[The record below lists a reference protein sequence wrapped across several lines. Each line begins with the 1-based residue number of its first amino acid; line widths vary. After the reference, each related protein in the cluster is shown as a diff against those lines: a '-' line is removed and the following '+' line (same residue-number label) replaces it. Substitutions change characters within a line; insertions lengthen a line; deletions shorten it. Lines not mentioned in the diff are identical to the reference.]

1 MFNRFIKIIVI
12 TLFLIT
18 IIRILDLY
26 YIKHEEYYLK
36 YLDKTNTLVKG
47 FPKARGKILDSKG
60 VVLVDNKGINNIVYR
75 DLNQD
80 ELEIAYK
87 LSEILIIND
96 TIDDVKIK
104 EFYLKNNNT
113 DYLITEEEHDLYK
126 NRKLTNEEIKQL
138 KLERL
143 NNEISSYTPNDINAI
158 KIYYLMQNGYS
169 YDNKIIKENISDKE
183 CARVS
188 ELNISGVTCE
198 VSWQRLYNY
207 DSLNSIYGTIGSIP
221 SENIKEYL
229 DNGYSINDT
238 VGISYLEKEYEDY
251 LKGTKDLYQVN
262 NDNTLTLIKEGKRGN
277 DLYLSIDI
285 ELQEKVEEILKRNIE
300 NGKKLKNTEYYDRS
314 FALVSNPN
322 TGAIIAAAGF
332 KYKDGNFI
340 DITNEIA
347 TSSFIV
353 GSVVKGASITVGYQN
368 NLIEVGKKIND
379 SCVKLNNV
387 PEKCS
392 YKRWGMLD
400 DVTALKTS
408 SNYYQFILAIKLTGQ
423 TYKSNMTLNAT
434 KEHFDTYRDTFASF
448 GLGTETGIDLPY
460 EAIGIKGKTI
470 ADDLLLN
477 LAIGQYDTYTPL
489 QLIQYIN
496 TVAMNGNRIKLS
508 LMEKITDDN
517 DVVLQNE
524 GKLLNQVSNNRFDRI
539 KEGMRQVIDGG
550 TGRGY
555 ADVST
560 KAAGKTG
567 TAEVVYGKGI
577 NTINQTFASFAPYDN
592 PKYSIVVISPNA
604 YYDNSN
610 SDTVA
615 PINYHISKE
624 LTALVYG
631 SNSDENKE

>member
-1 MFNRFIKIIVI
+1 MFNKFVKVIVLS
-12 TLFLIT
+12 LFLLT
-18 IIRILDLY
+18 IIRVIDLY

-36 YLDKTNTLVKG
+36 YLDKTNTLISG
-47 FPKARGKILDSKG
+47 FPKARGKILDVNG
-60 VVLVDNKGINNIVYR
+60 IVLVDNKGINNIVYR
-75 DLNQD
+75 DLNKD

-87 LSEILIIND
+87 LSEILNIRD
-96 TIDDVKIK
+96 TIDEVKIK
-104 EFYLKNNNT
+104 EFYLKTNNT
-113 DYLITEEEHDLYK
+113 DYLITEEEKDLYK
-126 NRKLTNEEIKQL
+126 NRKLTSEEIKNL
-138 KLERL
+138 KLERIDEEI
-143 NNEISSYTPNDINAI
+143 NNYTPNDINAI

-183 CARVS
+183 CAKVS
-188 ELNISGVTCE
+188 ELNIAGVTCE

-207 DSLNSIYGTIGSIP
+207 DSLNSIYGSIGSIP
-221 SENIKEYL
+221 SEEIKDYL
-229 DNGYSINDT
+229 DRGYSINDT
-238 VGISYLEKEYEDY
+238 VGVSYLEKEYEDY

-262 NDNTLTLIKEGKRGN
+262 NDNSLTLIKEGKRGN

-285 ELQEKVEEILKRNIE
+285 ELQQKVEEILKNNIKS
-300 NGKKLKNTEYYDRS
+300 GKELKNTDYYDRS

-332 KYKDGNFI
+332 KYKDGDFV

-368 NLIEVGKKIND
+368 NLIEVGAKIND

-423 TYKSNMTLNAT
+423 TYKSNMVLNA
-434 KEHFDTYRDTFASF
+434 KEEHFNTYRDTFASF

-460 EAIGIKGKTI
+460 EATGIKGKTI

-489 QLIQYIN
+489 QLLQYIN
-496 TVAMNGNRIKLS
+496 TVANEGKRIKLS
-508 LMEKITDDN
+508 LMDRVTDSDT
-517 DVVLQNE
+517 VVLKND
-524 GKLLNQVSNNRFDRI
+524 GTLLNEVLNSRFDRI

-577 NTINQTFASFAPYDN
+577 NTINQTFASFAPYDD
-592 PKYSIVVISPNA
+592 PKYSVVVISPNA

-610 SDTVA
+610 SDYVA
-615 PINYHISKE
+615 PINYRISKE

>member
-1 MFNRFIKIIVI
+1 MFNKFIKVVVLS
-12 TLFLIT
+12 LFLVT
-18 IIRILDLY
+18 ILRIVDLY
-26 YIKHEEYYLK
+26 YVKHEEYYLK
-36 YLDKTNTLVKG
+36 YLDKTNTLISG
-47 FPKARGKILDSKG
+47 FPKARGKIMDVNG
-60 VVLVDNKGINNIVYR
+60 VILVDNKGINNAIYR
-75 DLNQD
+75 DLNKD
-80 ELEIAYK
+80 ELDIAYK
-87 LSEILIIND
+87 LSEILNISVP
-96 TIDDVKIK
+96 IDEVKIK
-104 EFYLKNNNT
+104 EFYLNTHDT
-113 DYLITEEEHDLYK
+113 DYLITEEEQELYL
-126 NRKLTNEEIKQL
+126 NRKLTKEEIKKL
-138 KLERL
+138 KIERL
-143 NNEISSYTPNDINAI
+143 TEEINSYTPNDINAI

-183 CARVS
+183 CAKVS
-188 ELNISGVTCE
+188 ELNIEGVTCE

-207 DSLNSIYGTIGSIP
+207 DSLNSIYGSIGSIP
-221 SENIKEYL
+221 EEEIKDYL

-285 ELQEKVEEILKRNIE
+285 ELQQKVEEILKRNILS
-300 NGKKLKNTEYYDRS
+300 GKELKNTNYYDRS
-314 FALVSNPN
+314 FAIVGNPK
-322 TGAIIAAAGF
+322 TGAIVAAAGF
-332 KYKDGNFI
+332 KYKDGNLV

-353 GSVVKGASITVGYQN
+353 GSVIKGASITVGYQN
-368 NLIEVGKKIND
+368 NLIEVGTKIND

-392 YKRWGMLD
+392 YRRWGMID

-408 SNYYQFILAIKLTGQ
+408 SNYYQFILAIKLTGN
-423 TYKSNMTLNAT
+423 TYRSNMVLNASE
-434 KEHFDTYRDTFASF
+434 EHFNKYRDTFSSF

-460 EAIGIKGKTI
+460 EATGIKGKTI

-489 QLIQYIN
+489 QLLQYIN
-496 TVAMNGNRIKLS
+496 TVAMDGKRMKLS
-508 LMEKITDDN
+508 FMNKVLDEENII
-517 DVVLQNE
+517 LQND
-524 GKLLNQVSNNRFDRI
+524 GTLLNEVQNSRFDRI

-567 TAEVVYGKGI
+567 TAEVVYQKGI

-592 PKYSIVVISPNA
+592 PKYSVVVISPNA
-604 YYDNSN
+604 SYDNSA
-610 SDTVA
+610 SDYVA
-615 PINYHISKE
+615 PINYRISKE

-631 SNSDENKE
+631 SSSAPNKE

>member
-1 MFNRFIKIIVI
+1 
-12 TLFLIT
+12 
-18 IIRILDLY
+18 
-26 YIKHEEYYLK
+26 
-36 YLDKTNTLVKG
+36 
-47 FPKARGKILDSKG
+47 
-60 VVLVDNKGINNIVYR
+60 
-75 DLNQD
+75 
-80 ELEIAYK
+80 
-87 LSEILIIND
+87 
-96 TIDDVKIK
+96 
-104 EFYLKNNNT
+104 
-113 DYLITEEEHDLYK
+113 
-126 NRKLTNEEIKQL
+126 
-138 KLERL
+138 
-143 NNEISSYTPNDINAI
+143 
-158 KIYYLMQNGYS
+158 MQNGYS

-183 CARVS
+183 CARIS
-188 ELNISGVTCE
+188 ELNISSVTCE

-221 SENIKEYL
+221 SEEIKDYL

-285 ELQEKVEEILKRNIE
+285 ELQQKVEEILKRNIE
-300 NGKKLKNTEYYDRS
+300 SGKKLKNTEYYDRS
-314 FALVSNPN
+314 FALVSNPS

-332 KYKDGNFI
+332 KYKDENFV

-353 GSVVKGASITVGYQN
+353 GSVIKGASISVGYQN
-368 NLIEVGKKIND
+368 NLIEIGAKIND
-379 SCVKLNNV
+379 SCIKLNNV

-392 YKRWGMLD
+392 YRRWGMID

-408 SNYYQFILAIKLTGQ
+408 SNYYQFLLAIKLTGQ
-423 TYKSNMTLNAT
+423 NYKSNMILNAT
-434 KEHFDTYRDTFASF
+434 EEHFKTYRDTFASF
-448 GLGTETGIDLPY
+448 GLGTNTGIDLPY
-460 EAIGIKGKTI
+460 EATGIKGKTI

-496 TVAMNGNRIKLS
+496 TVAMDGNRVKLS
-508 LMEKITDDN
+508 LMSKVTDDEN
-517 DVVLQNE
+517 IILKNE
-524 GKLLNQVSNNRFDRI
+524 GTILNQVLNNRFDRI

-567 TAEVVYGKGI
+567 TAEVVYQKGI

-592 PKYSIVVISPNA
+592 PKYSIVTISPNA
-604 YYDNSN
+604 YYDNSS

-615 PINYHISKE
+615 PINYRISKE
-624 LTALVYG
+624 LTSLVYG
-631 SNSDENKE
+631 SGDEIKE

>member
-1 MFNRFIKIIVI
+1 MFNKFIKVIVI
-12 TLFLIT
+12 TLFFIT
-18 IIRILDLY
+18 IIRIVDLY

-36 YLDKTNTLVKG
+36 YLDKTNTLIKG
-47 FPKARGKILDSKG
+47 FPKARGKILDVNG
-60 VVLVDNKGINNIVYR
+60 VVLVDNKGINNVVYR
-75 DLNQD
+75 DLNGD

-96 TIDDVKIK
+96 TIDEIKIK
-104 EFYLKNNNT
+104 EFYLNNNNT
-113 DYLITEEEHDLYK
+113 DYLITEEEWNLYE
-126 NRKLTNEEIKQL
+126 NRKLSLDEIKGL

-183 CARVS
+183 CARIS
-188 ELNISGVTCE
+188 ELNISSVTCE

-221 SENIKEYL
+221 SEEIKDYL

-285 ELQEKVEEILKRNIE
+285 ELQQKVEEILKRNIE
-300 NGKKLKNTEYYDRS
+300 SGKKLKNTEYYDRS
-314 FALVSNPN
+314 FALVSNPS

-332 KYKDGNFI
+332 KYKDENFV

-353 GSVVKGASITVGYQN
+353 GSVIKGASISVGYQN
-368 NLIEVGKKIND
+368 NLIEIGAKIND
-379 SCVKLNNV
+379 SCIKLNNV

-392 YKRWGMLD
+392 YRRWGMID

-408 SNYYQFILAIKLTGQ
+408 SNYYQFLLAIKLTGQ
-423 TYKSNMTLNAT
+423 NYKSNMILNAT
-434 KEHFDTYRDTFASF
+434 EEHFKTYRDTFASF
-448 GLGTETGIDLPY
+448 GLGTNTGIDLPY
-460 EAIGIKGKTI
+460 EATGIKGKTI

-496 TVAMNGNRIKLS
+496 TVAMDGNRVKLS
-508 LMEKITDDN
+508 LMSKVTDDEN
-517 DVVLQNE
+517 IILKNE
-524 GKLLNQVSNNRFDRI
+524 GTILNQVLNNRFDRI

-567 TAEVVYGKGI
+567 TAEVVYQKGI

-592 PKYSIVVISPNA
+592 PKYSIVTISPNA
-604 YYDNSN
+604 YYDNSS

-615 PINYHISKE
+615 PINYRISKE
-624 LTALVYG
+624 LTSLVYG
-631 SNSDENKE
+631 SGDEIKE

>member
-1 MFNRFIKIIVI
+1 MFNKFIKVIVI
-12 TLFLIT
+12 TLFFIT
-18 IIRILDLY
+18 IIRIVDLY

-36 YLDKTNTLVKG
+36 YLDKTNTLIKG
-47 FPKARGKILDSKG
+47 FPKARGKILDVNG
-60 VVLVDNKGINNIVYR
+60 VVLVDNKGINNVVYR
-75 DLNQD
+75 DLNGD

-96 TIDDVKIK
+96 TIDEIKIK
-104 EFYLKNNNT
+104 EFYLNNNNT
-113 DYLITEEEHDLYK
+113 DYLITEEEWNLYE
-126 NRKLTNEEIKQL
+126 NRKLSLDEIKGL

-183 CARVS
+183 CARIS
-188 ELNISGVTCE
+188 ELNISSVTCE

-221 SENIKEYL
+221 SEEIKDYL

-285 ELQEKVEEILKRNIE
+285 ELQQKVEEILKRNIE
-300 NGKKLKNTEYYDRS
+300 SGKKLKNTEYYDRS
-314 FALVSNPN
+314 FALVSNPS

-332 KYKDGNFI
+332 KYKDENFV

-353 GSVVKGASITVGYQN
+353 GSVIKGASISVGYQN
-368 NLIEVGKKIND
+368 NLIEIGKKIND

-392 YKRWGMLD
+392 YRRWGMID

-408 SNYYQFILAIKLTGQ
+408 SNYYQFLLAIKLTGQ
-423 TYKSNMTLNAT
+423 NYKSNMVLNAT
-434 KEHFDTYRDTFASF
+434 EDHFNKYRDTFASF

-460 EAIGIKGKTI
+460 EATGIKGKTI

-477 LAIGQYDTYTPL
+477 FAIGQYDTYTPL
-489 QLIQYIN
+489 QLVQYIN
-496 TVAMNGNRIKLS
+496 TVAMNGNRVKLS
-508 LMEKITDDN
+508 LMSKIVDDEDIILEN
-517 DVVLQNE
+517 KGTV
-524 GKLLNQVSNNRFDRI
+524 LNQVLNSRFDRI

-560 KAAGKTG
+560 KPAGKTG
-567 TAEVVYGKGI
+567 TAEVVYSKGI

-592 PKYSIVVISPNA
+592 PKYSIVTISPNA
-604 YYDNSN
+604 YYDNSS

-615 PINYHISKE
+615 PINYRISKE

-631 SNSDENKE
+631 SGEEIKE

>member
-1 MFNRFIKIIVI
+1 MFNKFIKVIVI
-12 TLFLIT
+12 TLFFIT
-18 IIRILDLY
+18 IIRIVDLY

-36 YLDKTNTLVKG
+36 YLDKTNTLIKG
-47 FPKARGKILDSKG
+47 FSKARGKILDVNG
-60 VVLVDNKGINNIVYR
+60 VVLVDNKGINNVVYR
-75 DLNQD
+75 DLNDD

-96 TIDDVKIK
+96 TIDEIKIK
-104 EFYLKNNNT
+104 EFYLDNNNT
-113 DYLITEEEHDLYK
+113 DYLITEEEWDLFK
-126 NRKLTNEEIKQL
+126 NRKLSSEEIKEL

-183 CARVS
+183 CARIS
-188 ELNISGVTCE
+188 ELNISSVTCE

-207 DSLNSIYGTIGSIP
+207 DSLNSIYGSLGSIP
-221 SENIKEYL
+221 SEEIKEYL
-229 DNGYSINDT
+229 DNGYNINDI

-285 ELQEKVEEILKRNIE
+285 ELQQKVEEILKRNIE
-300 NGKKLKNTEYYDRS
+300 SGKKLKNTEYYDRS

-332 KYKDGNFI
+332 KYKDGDFV

-353 GSVVKGASITVGYQN
+353 GSVIKGASISVGYQN
-368 NLIEVGKKIND
+368 NLIEIGKKIND

-392 YKRWGMLD
+392 YRRWGMID

-408 SNYYQFILAIKLTGQ
+408 SNYYQFLLAIKLTGQ
-423 TYKSNMTLNAT
+423 NYKNNMILNAT
-434 KEHFDTYRDTFASF
+434 EDHFNKYRDTFASF

-460 EAIGIKGKTI
+460 ETTGIKGKTI

-496 TVAMNGNRIKLS
+496 TVAMNGNRVKLF
-508 LMEKITDDN
+508 LMSKVTDDEEI
-517 DVVLQNE
+517 VLKNE
-524 GKLLNQVSNNRFDRI
+524 GTVLNQVLNSRFDRI

-567 TAEVVYGKGI
+567 TAEVVYSKGI

-592 PKYSIVVISPNA
+592 PKYSIVTISPNA
-604 YYDNSN
+604 YYDNSS

-615 PINYHISKE
+615 PINYRISKE

-631 SNSDENKE
+631 TSEEEIKE